1 MSGSP
6 LDISP
11 GHSSLGSPEE
21 QNLDRLDLLD
31 KFGDVSSL
39 EFLADCHD
47 HSTLLP
53 SLDKSINRDS
63 GLDFSGGTSHFS
75 ASFLGE
81 SLDDIS
87 DSSFFDIS
95 RQMNDE
101 IYTTDLF
108 ASVK

>member
-21 QNLDRLDLLD
+21 HKLDRMDLLD
-31 KFGDVSSL
+31 RFGDVSSL
-39 EFLADCHD
+39 EFLAECHD

-53 SLDKSINRDS
+53 SLDKSLNRSSDM
-63 GLDFSGGTSHFS
+63 DFS